1 MFPTISATYL
11 AHVNLELIII
21 KIAKESVYAVLTYN
35 IMKLGGE
42 WKVYLY
48 AFLTSALD
56 RDEKSSSYSNHFAPG
71 GEKPLVP
78 NG

>member
-42 WKVYLY
+42 
-48 AFLTSALD
+48 
-56 RDEKSSSYSNHFAPG
+56 
-71 GEKPLVP
+71 
-78 NG
+78 